1 MFRKFNWS
9 ILDLICF
16 VKQGLSLGNSSWP
29 WSTSFMGNYT
39 GRLWTRNIQRN
50 LEAQM
55 ILKPLQSQILTQ
67 TPSTVSLR
75 ACTVCRWGKHS
86 IVWKSRIGI
95 HEHLYRPRFYT
106 MASLWRRNKKPALPC
121 LLAIFQLPDLA
132 VLKGAASQG
141 YSNTPVRDSE
151 LGLSGSEGSSAHRIT
166 LLAKTTLVQHH
177 SHSPRQGSL
186 GLIQPLCRVET
197 TPEDQRWA
205 SSTASYGILG
215 VQSRCWLY
223 R

>member
-132 VLKGAASQG
+132 VLKGASSQPG
-141 YSNTPVRDSE
+141 LFQHSCKGFWTWARWERRELSSQDHTVGKDNTGPAP
-151 LGLSGSEGSSAHRIT
+151 L
-166 LLAKTTLVQHH
+166 
-177 SHSPRQGSL
+177 P
-186 GLIQPLCRVET
+186 QP
-197 TPEDQRWA
+197 
-205 SSTASYGILG
+205 
-215 VQSRCWLY
+215 
-223 R
+223 